1 MTLQP
6 PPGAVREPKNNNN
19 RYMNLKTAVSRR
31 TTLHFILNV
40 VNYSHRSLSLP
51 RDQDGRLLQFVVVPD
66 SLLALRGYERDC
78 HNFSQKQSI
87 STYRSAVD

>member
-31 TTLHFILNV
+31 NFTGGPAFAAGC
-40 VNYSHRSLSLP
+40 LSLRP
-51 RDQDGRLLQFVVVPD
+51 DWPPAQSGPAGPALSGDGYIP
-66 SLLALRGYERDC
+66 
-78 HNFSQKQSI
+78 
-87 STYRSAVD
+87 